1 MYKLKIYFDDTSVK
15 FCDFNADTLEEL
27 HDIVIGMT
35 NEFDE
40 FLVKKYSSKTSISIL
55 EIAWAIFSEFYND
68 YYLIELVK
76 NDIVI
81 DSLSKRTKK
90 EFDLY
95 KVKIYHDDG
104 SISYSSGVGYD
115 PISLVNDLDS
125 LMPWEEFDEINEST
139 LNTKEVLKL
148 LFKYYK
154 KNYKPYYKIEIINVV
169 THEVIDFYEERR

>member
-15 FCDFNADTLEEL
+15 FSDFKADTLEEL
-27 HDIVIGMT
+27 YDIVIGMT
-35 NEFDE
+35 DDFDE
-40 FLVKKYSSKTSISIL
+40 FLIKKYSSKTSNSVL
-55 EIAWAIFSEFYND
+55 EIAWAIFSDFYDD

-90 EFDLY
+90 ELDLY
-95 KVKIYHDDG
+95 KVKIYHNDG
-104 SISYSSGVGYD
+104 SICYSSGVGYN
-115 PISLVNDLDS
+115 PISLVNDLDG
-125 LMPWEEFDEINEST
+125 LMPWEEFDEIKEDT

-154 KNYKPYYKIEIINVV
+154 NYYKDYHRIEIINIK
-169 THEVIDFYEERR
+169 TNEIIDFIEI